1 MEFAIDRREVL
12 RYLGC
17 GTTEPDEATAALD
30 AQTARA
36 VADAILDIEGLTRV
50 IVTHRMDARLMRRY
64 DEILVL
70 HGGTICEHGT
80 FDDLMARRGML
91 YSLYT
96 VSQVDEKPA

>member
-1 MEFAIDRREVL
+1 M
-12 RYLGC
+12 
-17 GTTEPDEATAALD
+17 
-30 AQTARA
+30 
-36 VADAILDIEGLTRV
+36 

-80 FDDLMARRGML
+80 FDALMARRGML

-96 VSQVDEKPA
+96 VSQADEKPA

>member
-1 MEFAIDRREVL
+1 MQDAPVML
-12 RYLGC
+12 A
-17 GTTEPDEATAALD
+17 DEATAALD
-30 AQTARA
+30 AQIARA
-36 VADAILDIEGLTRV
+36 VVDAILNIEGLTRV